1 MVDAIYCQ
9 EGLGPV
15 FGKPVEMDL
24 IVAGSDLVAV
34 DAVCG
39 YITGFEPEEVPITA
53 EAAKRGLGVVGK
65 EDIDVLGEPIEAVSR
80 RFMRVLEDE
89 RLKIE
94 GLNLFYGGV
103 TCSGCRMGIMS
114 SLFDM
119 KEANQLNYLEG
130 ITIVTGAPEI
140 AEPIP
145 EDSLVTVGRCVPRE
159 RRGKRHVRGC
169 PPNNLDIVQAII
181 GDRAKAERH
190 WE

>member
-1 MVDAIYCQ
+1 MSTRDADMSTEATALYTELNEACIV
-9 EGLGPV
+9 LPSLD
-15 FGKPVEMDL
+15 DL
-24 IVAGSDLVAV
+24 DQYRNDVR
-34 DAVCG
+34 
-39 YITGFEPEEVPITA
+39 TGFEPYVQTALAAFHGEIDDIEVA
-53 EAAKRGLGVVGK
+53 
-65 EDIDVLGEPIEAVSR
+65 GEPIEAVFR

-94 GLNLFYGGV
+94 GFNLLYGGV

-119 KEANQLNYLEG
+119 KEANQLMYLQD
-130 ITIVTGAPEI
+130 ITIVTGAPDILGYI
-140 AEPIP
+140 AE
-145 EDSLVTVGRCVPRE
+145 DSMVTVGRCVPPEKRS
-159 RRGKRHVRGC
+159 KRHVKGC